1 MLKNISQLESKIAD
15 KSYYFSCEIDAPL
28 PNIKEALFQFLKY
41 IGQVE
46 DHMKM
51 MAEMKKAEEE
61 KVKVEPAE
69 APKE

>member
-1 MLKNISQLESKIAD
+1 MIKNISQLETKISE
-15 KSYYFSCEIDAPL
+15 KTYHFSCEIDAPL

-46 DHMKM
+46 DHMKII
-51 MAEMKKAEEE
+51 AEMKKVEEE
-61 KVKVEPAE
+61 KAKNEPVE

>member
-1 MLKNISQLESKIAD
+1 MLKNISQLETKIEE
-15 KSYYFSCEIDAPL
+15 KSFRFSCDIDAPL

-46 DHMKM
+46 DHIKM
-51 MAEMKKAEEE
+51 MQEMKKAEEE
-61 KVKVEPAE
+61 KKEPVE